1 MDADLGLYSIFCT
14 VARCGSLSNAAKELY
29 VSQPAIS
36 QSMHRLEY
44 ALGCKLFTRTSRG
57 IALTNEGEILF
68 AYADKAIG
76 LVEAAEDKLNRM
88 RTLQSGSLVIGASDT
103 LCQSFLLP
111 FLDKFH
117 TEYPHVQLQFKNRS
131 TPNTLELLR
140 AGKVEIAA
148 VNLPIEGNDLRVYE
162 CFEVHDV
169 FVASNHFERLK
180 GKALTLNMLS
190 KEPLMLL
197 EKTSNSRKYVDNY
210 AEKSGIV
217 LHPAI
222 ELDAHALLIEF
233 ARIGLGIACVTRE
246 YAKEALADK
255 NLFEIE
261 LDQPLPPRAMGLIT
275 LENVPLSPA
284 AERFIQIVT
293 QSNPQ

>member
-1 MDADLGLYSIFCT
+1 MDADLDLYSIFCT

-76 LVEAAEDKLNRM
+76 LIEAAEDKLNRM
-88 RTLQSGSLVIGASDT
+88 RTLQSGTLVIGASDT

-111 FLDKFH
+111 FVDKFH
-117 TEYPHVQLQFKNRS
+117 AEYPHIQLQFRNRT
-131 TPNTLELLR
+131 TPNTIELLR

-148 VNLPIEGNDLRVYE
+148 VNLPIEDDSLCVYE

-169 FVASNHFERLK
+169 FIASNHFSRLK
-180 GKALTLNMLS
+180 DKTITLNMLA

-197 EKTSNSRKYVDNY
+197 EKVSNSRKYVDDY
-210 AEKSGIV
+210 AEKQGIV
-217 LHPAI
+217 LHPEI
-222 ELDAHALLIEF
+222 ELGAHHLLIEF

-246 YAKEALADK
+246 YVEEDLSDN
-255 NLFEIE
+255 NLFEIA
-261 LDQPLPPRAMGLIT
+261 LDPPLPPRAMGLIT
-275 LENVPLSPA
+275 LDNVPLSPA

-293 QSNPQ
+293 QQQT